1 MITRTP
7 RRQDISREGGA
18 ASVRAECFLF
28 LSGVILGFC
37 RTEVQGTVRHGHRVL
52 SNLLY
57 FLSRKERLTRTA
69 SRRKSAKLAAPYQE
83 SLPSQGKT
91 IVPQIDKSRCNSI
104 VAGVCSPCDQ
114 RFPVSTFLISSF
126 HQIQGDY
133 GGFSLQPFYPRRRPV
148 KFYLLR

>member
-7 RRQDISREGGA
+7 RRQDISKEGGA

-114 RFPVSTFLISSF
+114 RFPCLYFLFPPLPDSRRLWWLFSTTF
-126 HQIQGDY
+126 
-133 GGFSLQPFYPRRRPV
+133 FSKRRPV